1 MFKFHIVKS
10 LFCLLRVS
18 VLKAATIFTVNTV
31 LTYSLTLNP
40 THRNRKARQYTPTIL
55 VSNPTNTSYFRHKG
69 ISAFL
74 QLDTSLTSS
83 SITSLSSSLLSNEPY
98 SSVISP
104 TSNRVSC
111 NSQQVPCSA
120 ELNFWIFLNVVLMN
134 QSTQNILFIDYFLT
148 NFFYL
153 H

>member
-1 MFKFHIVKS
+1 MSCVPLPVVSPADVVNVNFKYTLLCLSFHIVKS

-18 VLKAATIFTVNTV
+18 VLKAAKIFTVNTV

-40 THRNRKARQYTPTIL
+40 THRNCKARQYTLTVV
-55 VSNPTNTSYFRHKG
+55 VSNPTNTPYLHHKS

-74 QLDTSLTSS
+74 QLGTSLTSS
-83 SITSLSSSLLSNEPY
+83 SITSFSSPLLSNEPY

-104 TSNRVSC
+104 ISNRVSC

-120 ELNFWIFLNVVLMN
+120 ELNFWIF
-134 QSTQNILFIDYFLT
+134 F
-148 NFFYL
+148 
-153 H
+153 